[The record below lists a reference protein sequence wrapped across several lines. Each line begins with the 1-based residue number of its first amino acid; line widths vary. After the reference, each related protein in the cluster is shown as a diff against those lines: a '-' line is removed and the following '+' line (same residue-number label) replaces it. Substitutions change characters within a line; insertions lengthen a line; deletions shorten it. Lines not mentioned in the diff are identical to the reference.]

1 MPESDIQTIFK
12 LLDHNGDGTV
22 TPNEFCD
29 VIEGKVTPAFEA
41 FVKKER
47 AKKALE
53 EERKQSKTAQ
63 AKFKSQ
69 NADLGSSQFARD
81 EDVAD

>member
-1 MPESDIQTIFK
+1 MPESDIQTIFR

-29 VIEGKVTPAFEA
+29 VIDGKVTPNFES

-47 AKKALE
+47 AKKHLE
-53 EERKQSKTAQ
+53 EQKRMGQSAQ

-69 NADLGSSQFARD
+69 NADLGSSQYQRD
-81 EDVAD
+81 DNVAD

>member
-1 MPESDIQTIFK
+1 MPEQDIQTIFK

-29 VIEGKVTPAFEA
+29 VIEGKVTPQFET

-47 AKKALE
+47 ALKKSE
-53 EERKQSKTAQ
+53 EDRKMGLSAQ
-63 AKFKSQ
+63 NKFKS
-69 NADLGSSQFARD
+69 
-81 EDVAD
+81 